1 MNGLRTRQRDE
12 LHHADLGVAGL
23 QRRTRSHLG
32 QDENIDQFASKRKN
46 GETSPRAQQEDIG
59 KRVQEQ
65 TAIMTVHI
73 GATLLSPRPVHRQ
86 SYGKHS
92 SLLSAKAKLGTT
104 LLCLQW
110 R

>member
-1 MNGLRTRQRDE
+1 MRISAWRGCS
-12 LHHADLGVAGL
+12 GVLVRISGKTKTL
-23 QRRTRSHLG
+23 TNLPPR
-32 QDENIDQFASKRKN
+32 EN